1 MLGKMGKRRKARELA
16 VQVLFNIDFSTDDP
30 EKIFDLVCSNF
41 ESSRSVWDFSK
52 KLVLGIH
59 EKRDYIDGLIGNSS
73 KNWRI
78 ERMSKVDRCI
88 LRLGVYELLYLE
100 DIPPKVSIDEA
111 VELGK
116 RYGTDESGAFINGI
130 LDNVFRQ
137 LKSDN
142 HSGE

>member
-1 MLGKMGKRRKARELA
+1 MGKRRKARELTI
-16 VQVLFNIDFSTDDP
+16 QVLFNIDFSTDDP

-52 KLVLGIH
+52 ELVLGIH
-59 EKRDYIDGLIGNSS
+59 EKRDYIDGLIRNSS

-78 ERMSKVDRCI
+78 ERMSKVDRSI

-116 RYGTDESGAFINGI
+116 RYGTDESGAFINGV
-130 LDNVFRQ
+130 LDNVFKQ
-137 LKSDN
+137 LEADN
-142 HSGE
+142 NNGK

>member
-1 MLGKMGKRRKARELA
+1 MLKKMGKRRKARELTI
-16 VQVLFNIDFSTDDP
+16 QVLFNIDFSTDDP

-52 KLVLGIH
+52 ELVLGIH
-59 EKRDYIDGLIGNSS
+59 EKRDYIDGLIRNSS

-88 LRLGVYELLYLE
+88 LRLGIYELLYLE

-130 LDNVFRQ
+130 LDNVFKQ
-137 LKSDN
+137 LEADN
-142 HSGE
+142 NNGE